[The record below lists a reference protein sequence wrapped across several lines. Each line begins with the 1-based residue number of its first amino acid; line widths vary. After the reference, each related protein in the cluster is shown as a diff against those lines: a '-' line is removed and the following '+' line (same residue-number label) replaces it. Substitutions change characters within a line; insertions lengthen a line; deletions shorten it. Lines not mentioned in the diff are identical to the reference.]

1 MTSTT
6 ARTAATLTIVGVL
19 LALTTVPANA
29 TADGTV
35 VTTVNE
41 ADRAAALSHWTPERI
56 ADLGSDDRLSPA
68 ETTATVWGGAV
79 PPGVGRLFL
88 TLTPGGDASCTATVV
103 PSSSRDVAL
112 TAGHC
117 VNGGLDRWDNPIK
130 VSNVVFVPGYHDGE
144 GPHGVFPVRAFAW
157 PDTYRGPSSALDDDA
172 VIAVDPVNGAHVADV
187 AGTQDIS
194 FEPVPSPVDTTILG
208 YPVSRLARGE
218 SLVSCALP
226 STLRT
231 NSVYSAWQSSCDM
244 AGGSSGGPWL
254 RNFDRATGTGTIF
267 SVTSRGTV
275 AEDGTTVDLNGAAFT
290 DAVRNL
296 YQRAGDL

>member
-6 ARTAATLTIVGVL
+6 ARSAATLTILGTVL
-19 LALTTVPANA
+19 AMTTAPANA
-29 TADGTV
+29 AGEGTV
-35 VTTVNE
+35 VTTVPE
-41 ADRAAALSHWTPERI
+41 ADRVAAVSYWTPERL
-56 ADLGSDDRLSPA
+56 ALLGSDDRLAPA
-68 ETTATVWGGAV
+68 ETTATVWGGAT

-88 TLTPGGDASCTATVV
+88 TFTPGGDASCTATVV
-103 PSSSRDVAL
+103 PSSSKDVAF

-172 VIAVDPVNGAHVADV
+172 VIAVDPVGGAHVADV

-194 FEPVPSPVDTTILG
+194 FDPVASPVGTTILG

-226 STLRT
+226 STLKT
-231 NSVYSAWQSSCDM
+231 NSVYSSWQSYCDM

-254 RNFDRATGTGTIF
+254 RDFDPATGRGTLF

-275 AEDGTTVDLNGAAFT
+275 NEDGTTADLNGAAFT
-290 DAVRNL
+290 DAVRTL
-296 YQRAGDL
+296 HQTAGDL